1 MKIEVVV
8 HPNSKNPRVEKDLTE
23 MIHVYVNAPPL
34 EGKAN
39 KAVIESLAKFLK
51 VKKSGIILIRGEK
64 SKNKVFKIFY

>member
-8 HPNSKNPRVEKDLTE
+8 HPNSKYPRTEKDLTE

-39 KAVIESLAKFLK
+39 KAVVESLAEYLK
-51 VKKSGIILIRGEK
+51 VKKSKIVLIRGQK
-64 SKNKVFKIFY
+64 SKSKVFEVF